1 MKAREKEGSL
11 YWTSMVPRPI
21 RPLHIAFVALVTSVS
36 GCRVE
41 RPAVPAPPAEFLV
54 AAGDSTYWVRA
65 NAEGIRRRGS
75 AMMLALFDGDFYEI
89 YTTDDDRSFYDAVFV
104 GQRVYRRDLVS
115 GDSTLVYQDTLV
127 DTVRRTWAAAHP
139 GEAPLAP
146 DEDGSD
152 RPAGTATADVE
163 LLDVHGPFL
172 SLEHHNDVDLAG
184 APHVHQTRRRV
195 VDLRAGRAATLA
207 EVLGP
212 DEARAVLARAQRLLE
227 AARDSIRSARD
238 PRAMRARGVAAELS
252 FDARSFSITDLGR
265 KPAVAFVVPAV
276 GTNDV
281 ALPLSPLTASEPA
294 WWSEL
299 RVTLPA
305 NRDSVDERWT
315 GKGYAVRARYA
326 SDGETASLALGDSTG
341 REWNVGRV
349 QAPVHRILWLDAPPL
364 DSLHRGALERAFDD
378 AVLYDDAVRVAAR
391 THGRVADRVAP
402 FIRVRAVKHMD
413 GPASVRRRSIVGTR
427 ARRLTLN
434 RARS

>member
-1 MKAREKEGSL
+1 
-11 YWTSMVPRPI
+11 MVPPPI
-21 RPLHIAFVALVTSVS
+21 RPLYIAFVALVTFAS

-41 RPAVPAPPAEFLV
+41 RPAAPPPPAEFLV

-75 AMMLALFDGDFYEI
+75 AMMLALFGGDFYEI

-104 GQRVYRRDLVS
+104 GQRVYRRDLVT

-127 DTVRRTWAAAHP
+127 DVVRRNWAAAHP
-139 GEAPLAP
+139 GELPLAP

-195 VDLRAGRAATLA
+195 IDLRAGHATTLA
-207 EVLGP
+207 EVLGL
-212 DEARAVLARAQRLLE
+212 DEARLVLTRAQRLLQ

-238 PRAMRARGVAAELS
+238 PRAVRARGVAGELS
-252 FDARSFSITDLGR
+252 FDATSFSLTDLDR
-265 KPAVAFVVPAV
+265 KPAIAFVVPTV
-276 GTNDV
+276 GANDADV
-281 ALPLSPLTASEPA
+281 GLPLSPLSAVEPA

-299 RVTLPA
+299 RATLPA
-305 NRDSVDERWT
+305 NRDSAAERWS
-315 GKGYAVRARYA
+315 GRGYAVRARYA
-326 SDGETASLALGDSTG
+326 SDGETASLTLGDSTG

-349 QAPVHRILWLDAPPL
+349 QAPVHRILWLDSPPL

-391 THGRVADRVAP
+391 GHGRPSGRIIPTVA
-402 FIRVRAVKHMD
+402 VRAVTHVQR
-413 GPASVRRRSIVGTR
+413 PASVRRRSGVAPR
-427 ARRLTLN
+427 ARRLFLI
-434 RARS
+434 RAKS

>member
-1 MKAREKEGSL
+1 
-11 YWTSMVPRPI
+11 
-21 RPLHIAFVALVTSVS
+21 
-36 GCRVE
+36 
-41 RPAVPAPPAEFLV
+41 
-54 AAGDSTYWVRA
+54 
-65 NAEGIRRRGS
+65 
-75 AMMLALFDGDFYEI
+75 MMLALFDGDFYEI

-104 GQRVYRRDLVS
+104 GQRVYRRDLIS

-127 DTVRRTWAAAHP
+127 DTVRRGWAAAHP
-139 GEAPLAP
+139 GELPLAP
-146 DEDGSD
+146 EEDGSD
-152 RPAGTATADVE
+152 RPAGSATADVE

-212 DEARAVLARAQRLLE
+212 DEARIVLTRAQRLLE

-265 KPAVAFVVPAV
+265 KPAVAFVVPTV
-276 GTNDV
+276 GANDV
-281 ALPLSPLTASEPA
+281 DLALPLSPLPASEPP

-299 RVTLPA
+299 RATLPA
-305 NRDSVDERWT
+305 NRDSADERWT
-315 GKGYAVRARYA
+315 GKDYAVRARYA
-326 SDGETASLALGDSTG
+326 SDGETASLALADSTG

-349 QAPVHRILWLDAPPL
+349 QAPVHRILWLDCPPL

-378 AVLYDDAVRVAAR
+378 AVLYDDAVRVASR
-391 THGRVADRVAP
+391 GHGRAGDRMDRIVP
-402 FIRVRAVKHMD
+402 VRTIKRVGR
-413 GPASVRRRSIVGTR
+413 PASVRRRSGLAPR
-427 ARRLTLN
+427 ARLLTLN

>member
-1 MKAREKEGSL
+1 
-11 YWTSMVPRPI
+11 MVPPPI
-21 RPLHIAFVALVTSVS
+21 RPPYIAFVALVTLVS

-41 RPAVPAPPAEFLV
+41 RPAVPAPRAEFLV

-75 AMMLALFDGDFYEI
+75 SMMLALFDGEFYEI

-104 GQRVYRRDLVS
+104 GQRVYRRDLLT

-127 DTVRRTWAAAHP
+127 DNVRRAWAAAHP
-139 GEAPLAP
+139 GELPLAP

-207 EVLGP
+207 DVLGP
-212 DEARAVLARAQRLLE
+212 DEARVVLSRAQRLLE

-238 PRAMRARGVAAELS
+238 PRAVRARGVAGELS
-252 FDARSFSITDLGR
+252 FDARSFSLTDLGR
-265 KPAVAFVVPAV
+265 KPAVAFVVPTV
-276 GTNDV
+276 GSSDADV
-281 ALPLSPLTASEPA
+281 GLPLSPLPASEPS
-294 WWSEL
+294 WWPAL
-299 RVTLPA
+299 RATLPT
-305 NRDSVDERWT
+305 NRDSADERWT
-315 GKGYAVRARYA
+315 GKGYVVRARYA

-349 QAPVHRILWLDAPPL
+349 QAPVHRILWLDSPPL

-391 THGRVADRVAP
+391 GHGHVSHRQMAIVP
-402 FIRVRAVKHMD
+402 VRAIKRVER
-413 GPASVRRRSIVGTR
+413 PASVRRRSGVAVR
-427 ARRLTLN
+427 ARRLPLN
-434 RARS
+434 RIRS